1 VTRGTAADATSGPPM
16 TSKVHDVGVR
26 AGSTT
31 PEASPAPELS
41 PGLVAR
47 ASRGDQAAFSALVE
61 HYQHEVYTAAYLLL
75 GNAQDAEDAAQE
87 AFLRAY
93 RGLARYRGEAAF
105 GTWLFRVAVRAAAD
119 QRRRRWRMRREE
131 ELGGAG
137 PALPPV
143 LDASPEQRAQVRL
156 LLEAM
161 AALPPARRKP
171 LVLREVYGYQYAEM
185 ASLLGKPIGTVKAAV
200 HRGRLAVKEA
210 LERRGVLEAEDE

>member
-1 VTRGTAADATSGPPM
+1 M
-16 TSKVHDVGVR
+16 TSKVHDAGVR
-26 AGSTT
+26 AGSAT

-137 PALPPV
+137 PALP
-143 LDASPEQRAQVRL
+143 
-156 LLEAM
+156 
-161 AALPPARRKP
+161 
-171 LVLREVYGYQYAEM
+171 
-185 ASLLGKPIGTVKAAV
+185 
-200 HRGRLAVKEA
+200 
-210 LERRGVLEAEDE
+210 